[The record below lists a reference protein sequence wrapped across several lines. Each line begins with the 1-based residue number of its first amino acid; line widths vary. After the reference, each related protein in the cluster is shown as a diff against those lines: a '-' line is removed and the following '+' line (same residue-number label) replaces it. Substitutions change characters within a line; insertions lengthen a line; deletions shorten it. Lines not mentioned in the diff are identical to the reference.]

1 MYMKRAFLLAAP
13 LFVLFFLSVAPAQ
26 AAVRSL
32 TVGMSGS
39 DVTGLQT
46 ALIAKGYLAAGKN
59 TGYFGSLTL
68 AAVEKFQ
75 CDQKIIC
82 ASDSIAGYGMA
93 GPKTQAALGI
103 ASSGTSSGSSSSSA
117 SSGVA
122 VGTQNPSTVTGKS
135 LTGPATGSFEISG
148 WVPDWRAASGTADVL
163 PHLSQMKSVMPFAF
177 SVTSDGKL
185 LDRAGILSL
194 EPWPSFIKSAKASGV
209 RVVPTVMWGDGDAM
223 QTILSNS
230 TTRIA
235 LEDEIAKLVADNNFD
250 GIDIDFEAKKHET
263 IDYFSTFL
271 KGLYSRVGNK
281 FVYCTIEARM
291 PLEDRYQPGATIPPD
306 ATDYA
311 NDYNALN
318 KYCDRVEIMAYDQS
332 TVDLRLNAARS
343 APYAPV
349 ADIGW
354 VENVVSLAS
363 QSISKNKLII
373 GVPTY
378 GYEYTVTP
386 LGGGGFQ
393 YQRLWAFNPNYA
405 IQLAAQYGITPNR
418 TSANE
423 LGFTYKQNNS
433 ALAVGPSFTNTTET
447 QTNDVPTTSV
457 AQNDGSQLNT
467 MQPFNY
473 VTWSDALAIKD
484 KVDLA
489 HRMGLRGVAV
499 FSLGGAEDQAMWS
512 ILK

>member
-1 MYMKRAFLLAAP
+1 MHMKRAFYLAAP
-13 LFVLFFLSVAPAQ
+13 LFVFGLLFAVPA
-26 AAVRSL
+26 AHASARTL
-32 TVGMSGS
+32 TLGMSGS
-39 DVTGLQT
+39 DVTSLQT
-46 ALIAKGYLAAGKN
+46 ALIAKGYLDAGKN

-82 ASDSIAGYGMA
+82 STDTIAGYGMV
-93 GPKTQAALGI
+93 GPKTLAALGI
-103 ASSGTSSGSSSSSA
+103 ASGSTSGSSSSSG
-117 SSGVA
+117 GVA

-135 LTGPATGSFEISG
+135 LTGPATGAFEFSG
-148 WVPDWRAASGTADVL
+148 WVPDWRAASGTLDVL
-163 PHLSQMKSVMPFAF
+163 PHLSQLKSVMPFAL
-177 SVTSDGKL
+177 SVTSDGKIF
-185 LDRAGILSL
+185 DRSGITQI
-194 EPWPSFIKSAKASGV
+194 EPWLSFIKTAKASGS
-209 RVVPTVMWGDGDAM
+209 RVVPTIMWGNGDEM
-223 QTILSNS
+223 QTVLSNS
-230 TTRIA
+230 TKRVA
-235 LEDEIAKLVADNNFD
+235 LEDEIATLVQAQGWD
-250 GIDIDFEAKKHET
+250 GIDIDFEAKQHET
-263 IDYFSTFL
+263 IDYYSTFL
-271 KGLYSRVGNK
+271 KGLYSRMGNK

-318 KYCDRVEIMAYDQS
+318 KYCDRVEIMAYDQGA
-332 TVDLRLNAARS
+332 VDLRLNAARS

-349 ADIGW
+349 ADTGW

-378 GYEYTVTP
+378 GYEYKVTP
-386 LGGGGFQ
+386 LGGGAFQ
-393 YQRLWAFNPNYA
+393 YSRLWAFNPNYA
-405 IQLAAQYGITPNR
+405 VQLAAQYGVTPNR

-423 LGFTYKQNNS
+423 LGFTYNQNN
-433 ALAVGPSFTNTTET
+433 AGLAVGPSFSNTTET

-467 MQPFNY
+467 AMQPFNY

-499 FSLGGAEDQAMWS
+499 FSLGGAEDQNMWS